1 MNRRSFLKR
10 GLAGGALLA
19 LGGGAGLAAWPSRV
33 VHVPTEPLVAL
44 TPKAFNTMAAVA
56 ARVVTVP
63 AADPVVIAHTVDA
76 ALARAVPEARNDL
89 VSVLHLLD
97 SAVVGVMDGYL
108 GPFSTL
114 SPEAQDRA
122 LYAWRDS
129 RLTLRRGAYKA
140 LKNLAATSYYR
151 KEAAWEDAGYAGPP
165 PGVEA
170 VRQALIASESTT
182 PATAGDGDTP

>member
-19 LGGGAGLAAWPSRV
+19 LGGGAGLALWPSRIV
-33 VHVPTEPLVAL
+33 YVPTGPLQSL
-44 TPKAFNTMAAVA
+44 TPKAFNVMAAVA
-56 ARVVTVP
+56 SRVVTVP
-63 AADPVVIAHTVDA
+63 GADAIVIAHTVDA

-108 GPFSTL
+108 GTFSSL
-114 SPEAQDRA
+114 SPEAQDKA
-122 LYAWRDS
+122 LYSWRDS

-140 LKNLAATSYYR
+140 LKNLAATSHYR
-151 KEAAWEDAGYAGPP
+151 KESAWAEVGYPGPP
-165 PGVEA
+165 SSVDS
-170 VRQALIASESTT
+170 VRLALIASEST
-182 PATAGDGDTP
+182 PSPVTAEGDAQ

>member
-1 MNRRSFLKR
+1 M
-10 GLAGGALLA
+10 A
-19 LGGGAGLAAWPSRV
+19 LGGGAGLALWPSRIV
-33 VHVPTEPLVAL
+33 YAPTAPLLSL
-44 TPKAFNTMAAVA
+44 TPKAFNAMAAIA
-56 ARVVTVP
+56 SRVVTVP
-63 AADPVVIAHTVDA
+63 NANPVVIAHTVDQ

-108 GPFSTL
+108 GPFSAL
-114 SPEAQDRA
+114 SPEAQDKA

-151 KEAAWEDAGYAGPP
+151 KEATWEEVGYPGPP
-165 PGVEA
+165 ASVEG
-170 VRQALIASESTT
+170 VRQALIAAESTPSPET
-182 PATAGDGDTP
+182 TAEGDAQ